1 MIDPIDT
8 STLSDIGLRS
18 IEEAQRKDD
27 EKNRLGQEDFLKLMV
42 AQLRNQ
48 DPLKPMENGDFLAQM
63 AQFGTVSGINDLQKS
78 FASLSE
84 SLVSNQALQ
93 AASLVGRDVMAAT
106 GAGVLGESEGLRGLV
121 ELPEST
127 QSLVLNITDAS
138 GRLVRRLELG
148 TQAAGEVPFQWDGFG
163 DDGKRAAPGTYYI
176 TAEARY
182 GDRTEAVET
191 LTANRVDAVM
201 LGQGGIV
208 VSLAGAGEIDFNE
221 IRRIL

>member
-48 DPLKPMENGDFLAQM
+48 DPLKPMEM

-208 VSLAGAGEIDFNE
+208 VSLAGSGEIDFNE